1 MFFVGGG
8 GGGEGWSGRLFEGG
22 RLLTFWT
29 FSVGVYSRWALIRR
43 WAVNRINTVNL
54 LLTRLA
60 RVRTGRISFLGLFCK
75 DRAYAS
81 GRCSPSMALAL
92 G

>member
-8 GGGEGWSGRLFEGG
+8 GGGGEGVE
-22 RLLTFWT
+22 
-29 FSVGVYSRWALIRR
+29 WALIRG

-54 LLTRLA
+54 LLTRLV
-60 RVRTGRISFLGLFCK
+60 RVRTGRISFFGLFCK

-81 GRCSPSMALAL
+81 GRCSPSTALAL
-92 G
+92 GQ